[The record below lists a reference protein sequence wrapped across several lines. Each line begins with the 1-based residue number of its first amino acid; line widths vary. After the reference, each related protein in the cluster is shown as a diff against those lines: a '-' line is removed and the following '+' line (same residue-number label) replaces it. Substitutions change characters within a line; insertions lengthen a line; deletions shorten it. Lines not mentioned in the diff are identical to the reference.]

1 MTELYNLESSSESY
15 KITSIK
21 QISETLFLCTFNSLH
36 NFYIRT
42 NYLENQNI
50 NLDVG
55 EVFSK
60 EDFED
65 CTNAGLAFAAEKKAM
80 EYLGKNEHSR
90 FLLKNKLVKKEHSN
104 FAIEKALDFL
114 ESKKYLDDSR
124 YAMAFLR
131 NRSITHY
138 EGRNRLMT
146 ELLQR
151 GVDKKIASLQI
162 DEFFEEKDEIEIAK
176 KALEKLKRIGK
187 KEDKII
193 ACLERLGFSNRVI
206 RDIV

>member
-1 MTELYNLESSSESY
+1 MENQNDEFY

-21 QISETLFLCTFNSLH
+21 KVSETLFLCTFNSI
-36 NFYIRT
+36 NSFYIRT
-42 NYLENQNI
+42 DYLENQNI
-50 NLDVG
+50 TFDIG

-65 CTNAGLAFAAEKKAM
+65 CINAGLAFAAEKKAM
-80 EYLGKNEHSR
+80 EYLGKVEHSR
-90 FLLKNKLVKKEHSN
+90 FLLKNKLLKKEHPI
-104 FAIEKALDFL
+104 FAIEKALDYI

-138 EGRNRLMT
+138 EGRNRLMN

-151 GVDKKIASLQI
+151 GIEKKIAAVQI
-162 DEFFEEKDEIEIAK
+162 EDFFEEKDEVEIAK

-187 KEDKII
+187 KDDKIVSS
-193 ACLERLGFSNRVI
+193 LERLGFSNRVI
-206 RDIV
+206 REIL

>member
-1 MTELYNLESSSESY
+1 M
-15 KITSIK
+15 
-21 QISETLFLCTFNSLH
+21 
-36 NFYIRT
+36 
-42 NYLENQNI
+42 ENQNI
-50 NLDVG
+50 TFDIG

-80 EYLGKNEHSR
+80 EYLGKVEHSR
-90 FLLKNKLVKKEHSN
+90 FLLKNKLLKKEHPI
-104 FAIEKALDFL
+104 FAIEKALDYI

-138 EGRNRLMT
+138 EGRNRLMN

-151 GVDKKIASLQI
+151 GIEKKIAAVQI
-162 DEFFEEKDEIEIAK
+162 EDFFEEKDEVEIAK

-187 KEDKII
+187 KDDKIVSS
-193 ACLERLGFSNRVI
+193 LERLGFSNRVI
-206 RDIV
+206 REIL